1 MGKKMLGSKSNEF
14 VENLWLLLL
23 RACSGGFMLTHGI
36 PKFMKLIA
44 GDTSF
49 ADPFGIG
56 SLPSF
61 ILVIFAELLCSVLII
76 LGIATRLASIPLII
90 TMAVAAFLVHG
101 GQAFAHKEMALLY
114 LLLFIT
120 ILVFGSGR
128 FALGNLIRG
137 N

>member
-1 MGKKMLGSKSNEF
+1 MLGSKSNEF

-23 RACSGGFMLTHGI
+23 RVGAGAGMLTHGI
-36 PKFMKLIA
+36 PKFMNLLHGETA
-44 GDTSF
+44 F

-56 SLPSF
+56 QFPSF
-61 ILVIFAELLCSVLII
+61 ILVVFAEFLCSVLVI
-76 LGIATRLASIPLII
+76 LGIATRLAAIPLVI
-90 TMAVAAFLVHG
+90 TMAVAAFLIHG
-101 GQAFAHKEMALLY
+101 GQPFAKMELALLY
-114 LLLFIT
+114 LLLFAT